1 MTMVSV
7 RLSDAL
13 FEAMRAKA
21 SALHLSQ
28 TEYIREAIERMNAQ
42 ADQAQRSAQLKRAS
56 QLVRKESIKINTE
69 FSEIEQD
76 PEAE

>member
-21 SALHLSQ
+21 NALHLSQ

-42 ADQAQRSAQLKRAS
+42 ADQAERSAQLRKAS
-56 QLVRKESIKINTE
+56 QLVRKESKIINTE